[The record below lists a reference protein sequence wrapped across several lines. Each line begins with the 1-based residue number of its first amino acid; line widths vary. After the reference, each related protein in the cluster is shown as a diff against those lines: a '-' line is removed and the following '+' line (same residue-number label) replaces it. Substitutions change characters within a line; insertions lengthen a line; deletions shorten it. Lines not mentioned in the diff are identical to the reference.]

1 MRQAPVAS
9 TLDSTPRTRPS
20 AQAHRQAVEKQKA
33 EQGRL
38 GPATKASRP
47 VYTHHVVGTELAPG
61 PWQLRLG

>member
-1 MRQAPVAS
+1 MRQVPVAS
-9 TLDSTPRTRPS
+9 TPDSMPHTRPS

-38 GPATKASRP
+38 DPATKAQGPTGP

-61 PWQLRLG
+61 PGS